1 MKYLI
6 IICLVAVFLVTGLV
20 PNQAWAL
27 KKKVA
32 QSGMTY
38 LAISTSAR
46 MSAMGDASVATVNGI
61 EGVFYN
67 PATLADVKTL
77 AGVMNQVNWLVDTKL
92 YSLALGGKMGRWGSL
107 ALDLVYMDYGK
118 FVGTQ
123 PVDVSVNPRG
133 FIFTGDFTVEDYS
146 VGLSYGYRMSDRF
159 AFGFK
164 VKHIHEDLGDA
175 AIVQIVRTDTVGIKK
190 NWNLNHWGMDFG
202 TIYYTGFKSLAFAMS
217 LRNFSTDMKYWYEEF
232 QLPICLRMGISMDL
246 ADFFMPQT
254 DDYQFNVALDATHP
268 NDYLERVHIGAE
280 AVYLKRYALRGG
292 YQFNHD
298 VENFSL
304 GFGLKHE
311 IGGVSTIIDYSFTNA
326 DYFDNINRFT
336 IQFAF

>member
-1 MKYLI
+1 MKASLYI
-6 IICLVAVFLVTGLV
+6 IIGLLVAGVI

-46 MSAMGDASVATVNGI
+46 MSAMGDASVATVTGI
-61 EGVFYN
+61 EGAFYN
-67 PATLADVKTL
+67 PATLADIETL
-77 AGVMNQVNWLVDTKL
+77 AGALNQVNWLVDTKL
-92 YSLALGGKMGRWGSL
+92 YSLALGGKIGPWGSL

-123 PVDVSVNPRG
+123 PVDVAINPRG
-133 FIFTGDFTVEDYS
+133 FIFTGDFSVEDYS
-146 VGLSYGYRMSDRF
+146 IGLSYGYRISDRF
-159 AFGFK
+159 AFGLK
-164 VKHIHEDLGDA
+164 VKTIHEDLGEA
-175 AIVQIVRTDTVGIKK
+175 AILQIVETDTVGIKK
-190 NWNLNHWGMDFG
+190 NWSLNHWGMDFG

-217 LRNFSTDMKYWYEEF
+217 LRNFSTDMKYWFEEF
-232 QLPICLRMGISMDL
+232 QLPICLRMGISMDIT
-246 ADFFMPQT
+246 DFLPGMSE
-254 DDYQFNVALDATHP
+254 DYQFNVALDATHP
-268 NDYLERVHIGAE
+268 NDYLERVHIGGE
-280 AVYLKRYALRGG
+280 AVYQKRYALRGG

-311 IGGVSTIIDYSFTNA
+311 FNGVATIIDYSFTNA